1 MMKVGLLPILND
13 ANIDAT
19 LSTSQRQL
27 EISISAQR
35 GEIVE
40 NVPLNLCLILD
51 HSGSMSGRPLET
63 VKQAAGRLVD
73 RLREGDRLSVVA
85 FDHRAKVLIPNQ
97 FIDDPGSIK
106 RQISSLRADGGT
118 AIDEGMHLGI
128 EQMAKGKKN
137 TISQAFLLTD
147 GENEHGSNEK
157 CLKLAELAAGYKLTV
172 NALGFGTNWN
182 QDILEKIADVGG
194 GTLSYIERPDQAVEE
209 FGRLF
214 TRIQSVGLT
223 NAYLLFKLMPKVRLA
238 ELKPI
243 AQVSPDTIEL
253 PVQQEGD
260 HIVVRLGDLMTEQ
273 ERVILANLYVGQ
285 MSQGQQAIAQLQVRY
300 DDPAQHKEGLLSE
313 DFPVLANFIQ
323 NYQPSINPQVQKSI
337 LALAKYRQTQIAET
351 KLQQGD
357 RAGAATMLQTA
368 AKTALQLGDNSAAT
382 VLQTSATR
390 LQSGEDLSQADRK
403 KTRIVSKTILQS
415 E

>member
-73 RLREGDRLSVVA
+73 RLKEGDRLSVVA
-85 FDHRAKVLIPNQ
+85 FDHRAKVLISNQ

-118 AIDEGMHLGI
+118 AIDEGIRLGI
-128 EQMAKGKKN
+128 EEMAKGKKD

-157 CLKLAELAAGYKLTV
+157 CLKLAELAASYKLTV

-260 HIVVRLGDLMTEQ
+260 HIVVRLGDLMTQQ

-285 MSQGQQAIAQLQVRY
+285 MSEGQQAIAQLQVRY